1 MAQPGPTRV
10 AEKTEE
16 FLLLPCPFILV
27 FPSPTDARILSRCFH
42 LRDSFIPGVLLV
54 LEPKSTVAK
63 VKIHRRE
70 KAEAG
75 GAPEPHLCLWQ
86 LPGCTSSCPH
96 RPPELSC
103 ALSCMVPTPGWVW
116 GPQVTVQIS
125 PPPHTY
131 TSMYS
136 LRHMF
141 HTHAHTHVSICS
153 HMFRTHA
160 HIVLTQD
167 IREPTLVHF
176 EGHFATSPTL

>member
-54 LEPKSTVAK
+54 LKPKSTAAK

-103 ALSCMVPTPGWVW
+103 ALSCMVPTPGWIW

-125 PPPHTY
+125 PPHI
-131 TSMYS
+131 
-136 LRHMF
+136 
-141 HTHAHTHVSICS
+141 HTHPCTHLDTCSTHMRTHTCPYAHTCS
-153 HMFRTHA
+153 AHMH
-160 HIVLTQD
+160 
-167 IREPTLVHF
+167 TLC
-176 EGHFATSPTL
+176 